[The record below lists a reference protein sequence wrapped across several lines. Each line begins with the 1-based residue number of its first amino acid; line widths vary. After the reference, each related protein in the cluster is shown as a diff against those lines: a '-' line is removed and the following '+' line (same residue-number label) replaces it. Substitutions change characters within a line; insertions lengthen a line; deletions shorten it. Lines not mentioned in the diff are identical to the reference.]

1 MFALEIDFH
10 DGISPP
16 ETILVRRS
24 NAVIGSS
31 DVAHVVIEGAAS
43 SLCEL
48 RLVRGLGREFSC
60 YPVRRPGQSSTPP
73 PFLEGTYSE
82 ETELKLGELTFYVTA
97 LDLDVMLGPEEAPDK
112 GALRVLRAALERPSP
127 LFPAVAVLGPK
138 PMFVSFLDDEPLL
151 IGRSRRCG
159 LRLDSSDVSSEHARI
174 GVEDEMIWVEDLGS
188 TNGTFVNEERISG
201 RRFLVPG
208 ERVGIGAEFTLAAVL
223 SGEEVTALSAEAAN
237 YVETSESS
245 KYPCVVGYGAEIR
258 PARKVLREGE
268 LISIGRDPASDMWVN
283 AAHISRQHVVIR
295 CGEDYVPTVTD
306 TSSNGTFHHGERLE
320 RDESV
325 EYPKQLTSLDLS
337 EGIFLGLCFN
347 ESDER
352 AFLSGERGSIEDS
365 LPELPPVRPTEV
377 MDDSAIKGAVKP
389 SETGSQSEA
398 SGGVFQ
404 RFAQRQSN
412 QAHIEP
418 EGASQYS
425 DSMRP
430 APTDS
435 QVGISAFEADL
446 LQDGSGARPVDT
458 QYDESL
464 GEQGLLAS
472 EELDDEL
479 LRTPYFRGIN
489 RWLIVLLVLVPVSII
504 LLLFIG
510 IFSDRQF

>member
-60 YPVRRPGQSSTPP
+60 YPVRRPGQSNTPP
-73 PFLEGTYSE
+73 PFLEGTYAE
-82 ETELKLGELTFYVTA
+82 EAELKLGELSFYVTA
-97 LDLDVMLGPEEAPDK
+97 LDLDVMLGSEETPDK
-112 GALRVLRAALERPSP
+112 GALRVLRAALSRRSP
-127 LFPAVAVLGPK
+127 LFPAVAVLGPR
-138 PMFVSFLDDEPLL
+138 PMFVSFPIDEPLQV
-151 IGRSRRCG
+151 GRSRRCG

-174 GVEDEMIWVEDLGS
+174 GVEEEVVWVEDLGS

-208 ERVGIGAEFTLAAVL
+208 ERIGLGAEFTLAPVL
-223 SGEEVTALSAEAAN
+223 SSEEVAALSAEAVN
-237 YVETSESS
+237 YVETSESN

-295 CGEDYVPTVTD
+295 CGEDYVTSVTD
-306 TSSNGTFHHGERLE
+306 TSSNGTFHRGDRLE
-320 RDESV
+320 RDV
-325 EYPKQLTSLDLS
+325 AVDYPKHLTALDLS

-352 AFLSGERGSIEDS
+352 AFLSGDRGLDNEE
-365 LPELPPVRPTEV
+365 LPELPPIRTPEEQV
-377 MDDSAIKGAVKP
+377 G
-389 SETGSQSEA
+389 EA
-398 SGGVFQ
+398 SESSSNQSKLEQLSDDNGAAFK

-412 QAHIEP
+412 QAHNQAEV
-418 EGASQYS
+418 ASQYS
-425 DSMRP
+425 DSDRTGM
-430 APTDS
+430 TDS
-435 QVGISAFEADL
+435 RVDISAFEADFL
-446 LQDGSGARPVDT
+446 G
-458 QYDESL
+458 DETVEGRYKESI

-472 EELDDEL
+472 EEFDEEL